1 MPKSFNIQH
10 LTLNITTVAFCIF
23 LFACSSSKK
32 GVSTG
37 SEPRSLPAL
46 PASQI
51 NIPVKIYMKPLLAK
65 MDSMTSK
72 EFTSEKWPDFIQS
85 SCDFRY
91 KYRFIRSPFVFNCR
105 NNQVD
110 ISFRGYYQ
118 IAGSKTVC
126 AFDKQISPWVSGS
139 CGFSGE
145 SLRRVDLNINSVLQL
160 LPNHQVRTTTR
171 LNKIRPIDKCQ
182 VSLLQ
187 TDITKEIMDS
197 IRSSI
202 ETYCSSFD
210 KFVHDLNNSAQLMNW
225 RNQRSRVM
233 PISSYGFLN
242 LNPLLFRVG
251 GFNYANDTLS
261 FSVGFNGKP
270 EFSSDSL
277 RIVTNTMLPPVNTS
291 DAPNGVS
298 TYLNAVYDYTYFTQ
312 MLNDS
317 LRNRP
322 IDIEGRTFV
331 IKDINMSG
339 TNEGKI
345 QLALTFSGAKSGT
358 VRLSGTPVLD
368 TARQVLSMPDISFSI
383 ESRDILLNMAE
394 GLFRKKIMRKLKDQ
408 SVLDIAALI
417 ERNKQVISARL
428 NQTVN
433 EWMSTKGELQELRLI
448 GLLPQK
454 DHLQIQIYIKAN
466 IALVGHPPAAA
477 LSLD

>member
-1 MPKSFNIQH
+1 
-10 LTLNITTVAFCIF
+10 
-23 LFACSSSKK
+23 
-32 GVSTG
+32 
-37 SEPRSLPAL
+37 
-46 PASQI
+46 
-51 NIPVKIYMKPLLAK
+51 
-65 MDSMTSK
+65 
-72 EFTSEKWPDFIQS
+72 
-85 SCDFRY
+85 
-91 KYRFIRSPFVFNCR
+91 
-105 NNQVD
+105 
-110 ISFRGYYQ
+110 
-118 IAGSKTVC
+118 VC
-126 AFDKQISPWVSGS
+126 AFDKQISPWVSGG

-145 SLRRVDLNINSVLQL
+145 SLRRVDLNINSALQL
-160 LPNHQVRTTTR
+160 LPNHQVRTVTR
-171 LNKIRPIDKCQ
+171 LNKIKPIDKCQ

-187 TDITKEIMDS
+187 TDITSEIMDS

-210 KFVHDLNNSAQLMNW
+210 KFVQDLNNSAQLLNW

-251 GFNYANDTLS
+251 RFNYSNDTLS

-277 RIVTNTMLPPVNTS
+277 RIVTDAMLPPVNTS
-291 DAPNGVS
+291 EASNGVS

-322 IDIEGRTFV
+322 IDIEGKTFV

-339 TNEGKI
+339 TDDGKI
-345 QLALTFSGAKSGT
+345 QLALSFSGNRTGT

-368 TARQVLSMPDISFSI
+368 TARQVLSMPDINFSI
-383 ESRDILLNMAE
+383 ESRDILLNMAK
-394 GLFRKKIMRKLKDQ
+394 GLFRKKIMKELKDQ

-417 ERNKQVISARL
+417 ERNKSAISNRL

-433 EWMSTKGELQELRLI
+433 EWMTTKGALQELKLI

-454 DHLQIQIYIKAN
+454 NHLQIQIYVKAD
-466 IALVGHPPAAA
+466 IALIGHPSAEA